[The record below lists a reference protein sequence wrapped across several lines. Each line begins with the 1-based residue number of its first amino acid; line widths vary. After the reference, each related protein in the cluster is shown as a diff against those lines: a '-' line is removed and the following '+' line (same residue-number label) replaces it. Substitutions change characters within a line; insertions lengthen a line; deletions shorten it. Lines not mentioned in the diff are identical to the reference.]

1 MLAVFDILA
10 PPYLEAAGRK
20 CSYYHDYPYSSFSAT
35 GILDGEMDAVREQEY
50 AWLAEVETPDDLYM
64 HNGRY
69 TGPAIHIYVARD
81 HCFAIGD

>member
-1 MLAVFDILA
+1 
-10 PPYLEAAGRK
+10 
-20 CSYYHDYPYSSFSAT
+20 
-35 GILDGEMDAVREQEY
+35 MDAVREQEY